1 MSLGQSIRAGKAYV
15 ELGVLDQ
22 TKKGLQLAERNLTK
36 FGVQVN
42 KFSRRFMKA
51 GTMIGLPLL
60 AAAKVFATFE
70 KQMAEVSTMLDK
82 PEQHMRKFSSTVQ
95 SLSIKFGQST
105 EVLAKGLYQILSA
118 TVQASKALGVLEVS
132 GKAAIA
138 GLSDT
143 ATAADLITT
152 ILNSYGLEAS
162 QASRVSDI
170 LFATIKRG
178 KTTFAELAQFMGKL
192 TAVSAEVGVKF
203 EEVTAV
209 IALLTRNGIQ
219 TEVAVTAIRQAL
231 ASLLKPAKQS
241 ADEFERIFGMA
252 MSPEAIQQMGGLPG
266 FLSKLSE
273 RSGKEIAKMFPNV
286 RALMGVLPAASN
298 NKELSQDITA
308 MQNSAGATEEAYK
321 KMANTVQFQLDRI
334 KQAFIALLTNIGEA
348 MMPELRE
355 FTETFAGTTK
365 WLAEFIKKNKGLV
378 MAVAKT
384 AVGLLAAGLAIKLF
398 AAAWGVVT
406 VAITGTIFAV
416 KGLMAVMAVLTNLPL
431 GIMAMLTFSTAKTL
445 FWVESLATGLNQ
457 SKGKWDSYSDNVG
470 KAWNR
475 VVKNSKMAIG
485 AIVTALKAGN
495 LDLAFE
501 IAIEGMKY
509 LWDEFAFFITDTL
522 FTAFDGVI
530 HRFHQLVN
538 ALAINFAKVEN
549 WWMKMFPEKVA
560 PPPFDQDS
568 WQWKKHRAHMLNED
582 LLNDPANRD
591 QKILIEQMKRQAA
604 KDAALEPKGG
614 FFPIKRRTADEIFDD
629 MLWAHYLKGRS
640 EGQIGDLIRKQQKEM
655 LENLGL
661 ESLRMDNQDQWVAEE
676 QAKMRAKHDKDMQNR
691 ERKLLLLQ
699 LQAELEYSKYL
710 DDQAKAGE
718 GDEPDEK
725 PPAPEFE
732 PPKLDAEFSS
742 QGGILR
748 GLTGAFNAAAAARV
762 AMSAM
767 LPPVVAVDERNATAN
782 ERSAEFLQRIDRKL
796 AGVGLAE

>member
-118 TVQASKALGVLEVS
+118 TIQASKALGVLEVS

-152 ILNSYGLEAS
+152 ILNSYGMEAS
-162 QASRVSDI
+162 QATRVSDI

-308 MQNSAGATEEAYK
+308 MQNSAGATEDAYK

-355 FTETFAGTTK
+355 FTEAFAGTTK

-406 VAITGTIFAV
+406 IAITATIFAI
-416 KGLMAVMAVLTNLPL
+416 KGLMVVMAVLANLPL
-431 GIMAMLTFSTAKTL
+431 GIMAMITFSTAKTL
-445 FWVESLATGLNQ
+445 FWVESLATGLNN

-470 KAWNR
+470 KSWNR
-475 VVKNSKMAIG
+475 VVKNSKTAIG
-485 AIVTALKAGN
+485 AIVTALKTGN
-495 LDLAFE
+495 LELAFE

-538 ALAINFAKVEN
+538 ALAINFAKIEN
-549 WWMKMFPEKVA
+549 WWMEMFPEKAA

-568 WQWKKHRAHMLNED
+568 WQWQKHKAHMLNEE
-582 LLNDPANRD
+582 LLNDPANREK
-591 QKILIEQMKRQAA
+591 KILIEQMKR
-604 KDAALEPKGG
+604 DAAIEEKHQSQGWYQRSA
-614 FFPIKRRTADEIFDD
+614 FEILDD
-629 MLWAHYLKGRS
+629 KLWAHYLKGRS
-640 EGQIGDLIRKQQKEM
+640 EGQIGDLIRKQQQEM
-655 LENLGL
+655 LDNLGL
-661 ESLRMDNQDQWVAEE
+661 ESLRQDNQAQWVAEE

-691 ERKLLLLQ
+691 ERKLLLLK
-699 LQAELEYSKYL
+699 LQAEMEYGKYL